1 MKGLVVLVL
10 LSSIFIISN
19 GVNSA
24 FAQTTYTINI
34 PTGAASPDAPFFWQ
48 SEKDGRTS
56 GDITIQVLDFVQ
68 WENAD
73 TAAHTVT
80 SGTPDGEDIGAIFDS
95 GLFVPGDGFRHQ
107 FTEVGEYPY
116 YCFVHEWMVGTVTVV
131 ESTTSGAQTIHNI
144 GANAGDG
151 MTTFDVEY
159 ILDRNLESMSVNEV
173 TNSLRLTLA
182 GQTISDKLVIM
193 LPEGLIK
200 NPNAVW
206 VDDTQVT
213 NFESEKNGDIT
224 TLMIPLEDNTEEVII
239 QGTAVVPEFG
249 SMVGLILALAIV
261 STIVFTA
268 KSQKSIIPKF

>member
-1 MKGLVVLVL
+1 MKGLIVLVL
-10 LSSIFIISN
+10 FSSLFIISN
-19 GVNSA
+19 GVNLA

-34 PTGAASPDAPFFWQ
+34 PTGAADPHAPYFWQ

-56 GDITIQVLDFVQ
+56 GDITIEVLDFVQ

-73 TAAHTVT
+73 TDKHTVT

-116 YCFVHEWMVGTVTVV
+116 FCLIHPWMDGTVTVV
-131 ESTTSGAQTIHNI
+131 KSTTAGAQMIHKV

-151 MTTFDVEY
+151 MTIFDVEY
-159 ILDRNLESMSVNEV
+159 ILDRNLESMMVNEV
-173 TNSLRLTLA
+173 TNSLKLTLA
-182 GQTISDKLVIM
+182 GQSISDELIIM

-206 VDDTQVT
+206 VDDVQVT
-213 NFESEKNGDIT
+213 NFESETSGDIT
-224 TLMIPLEDNTEEVII
+224 KLMIPLEDNTEEVII

-249 SMVGLILALAIV
+249 SMVGIILTLAIV
-261 STIVFTA
+261 TTIVFSA
-268 KSQKSIIPKF
+268 KSQKFVIPKF